1 MTTRKKHSKRYT
13 KRIGGTQSDK
23 TTNRTAK
30 GFRAMVSSFT
40 NSTKSIP
47 HSETSRPVPVTKQMT
62 KGLYTMIDTLRKKG
76 NTSISSPSIMNS
88 LRRKPTNLK
97 SIKSSMKMNTIEET
111 PSTANNLSTANTNTM
126 SSSNTNKANHVSSS
140 NTNKAN
146 SLSSSNTTTS
156 SNTKNSRIRERSNG
170 PHNRR
175 RMKSNRS
182 NDPNEHRMLS
192 VSKRW
197 NSKVSN

>member
-126 SSSNTNKANHVSSS
+126 SSSNTNKAN
-140 NTNKAN
+140 